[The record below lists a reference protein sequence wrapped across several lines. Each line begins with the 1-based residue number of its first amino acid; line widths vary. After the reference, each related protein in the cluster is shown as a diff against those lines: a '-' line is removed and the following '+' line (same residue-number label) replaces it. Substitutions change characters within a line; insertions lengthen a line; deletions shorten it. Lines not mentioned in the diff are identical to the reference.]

1 VSSTRNLHRFL
12 GKTVLIQGARIAL
25 DAATSVKM
33 DLWIENG
40 LVSSV
45 PVSSKDSAAPRGPS
59 LDLTGHLVLPGLINA
74 HDHLEL
80 NLFPRLGRGPYANAT
95 AWAEDIYHPRKP
107 PVEQQLRVPKE
118 LRLRWGGIKNLLA
131 GVTTVAQHNPPHP
144 ACFDDSFPVR
154 VLKRYGWAHSLRFSP
169 DWRSRLAAT
178 SPDCPFILH
187 AGEGTDTS
195 ARQEITML
203 ASAGALERSTVLV
216 HAVAMSEPDIPLLSR
231 GGSIV
236 WCPTSNL
243 FTLGRTISRAVLN
256 SPAIPIALGTDSA
269 MSADGDLLD
278 ELRVAQHT
286 VSAERLYRMVTSVP
300 AAMLKLPT
308 GFGMISNGGPADL
321 LVVRDIDQTPARTLL
336 ENNPELVMVGGRIRL
351 LSDRLAQSLGLG
363 HLNSPHSL
371 RVEGRGRYYVSGD
384 IPSLLAAT
392 EGVLAGAVR
401 LAGKAVAA

>member
-1 VSSTRNLHRFL
+1 
-12 GKTVLIQGARIAL
+12 VLIQGARVAL

-33 DLWIENG
+33 DLRIENG
-40 LVSSV
+40 LVSTVS
-45 PVSSKDSAAPRGPS
+45 VSSKDSAAPSGPS

-80 NLFPRLGRGPYANAT
+80 NLFPKLGRGPYANAT

-144 ACFDDSFPVR
+144 AHFDDFFPVR
-154 VLKRYGWAHSLRFSP
+154 VVKRYGWAHSLHFSP
-169 DWRSRLAAT
+169 DWRLRLAAT
-178 SPDCPFILH
+178 PPDCPFILH
-187 AGEGTDTS
+187 AGEGTDES
-195 ARQEITML
+195 ARQEIALL
-203 ASAGALERSTVLV
+203 AKAGALDRSTVLV
-216 HAVAMSEPDIPLLSR
+216 HAVALTEFDIPLLSR
-231 GGSIV
+231 GASIV

-243 FTLGRTISRAVLN
+243 FTLGRTIPAAVLN
-256 SPAIPIALGTDSA
+256 SPEIPIALGTDSA
-269 MSADGDLLD
+269 MTADGDLVD
-278 ELRVAQHT
+278 ELRIAQHT

-300 AAMLKLPT
+300 AAMLKLPA
-308 GFGMISNGGPADL
+308 GFGTITNGGPADL
-321 LVVRDIDQTPARTLL
+321 LVVRDSDQTPALTLL

-363 HLNSPHSL
+363 HLSSPRSL
-371 RVEGRGRYYVSGD
+371 RVQGRGRYYVSDD

-392 EGVLAGAVR
+392 ESALGGAVR
-401 LAGKAVAA
+401 LAGKAIAA